1 MVGVVRMLRVNP
13 ADEAVGQ
20 ARRIHTERRSHNS
33 VRLFFVGYGR
43 GWRTKLRICPEK
55 PKNGAK
61 KYPDLLS
68 DSKNFFIFV

>member
-20 ARRIHTERRSHNS
+20 ARRIDGRTTAS
-33 VRLFFVGYGR
+33 VSFFVGYGR
-43 GWRTKLRICPEK
+43 VWRTKLRICPEK